1 MNDEAIL
8 DWLTNASPSQFILGV
23 IVLVFGT
30 SKILSAENVEK
41 SVGGLLL
48 PVRWLHSR
56 REKAAKEEISG
67 IQKLKEDNLRLNKEM
82 DRYHAWAILA
92 TKRNR
97 RLEAFIVA
105 NNLEVPPPEF
115 VYLHDFKLEEG
126 EDEE

>member
-1 MNDEAIL
+1 MNDEAML
-8 DWLTNASPSQFILGV
+8 DWLTSASPSQFILGV

-48 PVRWLHSR
+48 PVKWLHSR
-56 REKAAKEEISG
+56 REKAAKEEVRG

-82 DRYHAWAILA
+82 DRYHAWSILA

-97 RLEAFIVA
+97 RLEAFIAA

-115 VYLHDFKLEEG
+115 IYLHDFKLEED